1 MATLTAPTPSG
12 TTVPPASPE
21 GTPRRASIRAFIQRR
36 PAPAFYALAFAS
48 SWAGILLGVGA
59 LALLRAAEDR
69 AVARIWGGLE
79 TTPSTGQVFSPD
91 LVAGLPDPARR
102 YFLHAIRPGAPL
114 AARVRLT
121 QTGSIR
127 FGGGWARF
135 AAEQLLTRGG
145 FVWKA
150 ASRVGPLPI
159 TATDHYAG
167 GRGRMRAAAFGLVP
181 FVSATGPEL
190 TRSAIGRLV
199 VEHMWLP
206 SAWLP
211 QAGATIEPVDD
222 DRFAV
227 VLAVGGE
234 TPRLVL
240 RVDAEGRLLESS
252 LPRFGNQAPDGRFRY
267 IPFGGLMDAEEA
279 FGGYTIP
286 TRIRAGWWYGTDRY
300 QEDFRFQITAA
311 TYA

>member
-1 MATLTAPTPSG
+1 M
-12 TTVPPASPE
+12 
-21 GTPRRASIRAFIQRR
+21 
-36 PAPAFYALAFAS
+36 
-48 SWAGILLGVGA
+48 
-59 LALLRAAEDR
+59 
-69 AVARIWGGLE
+69 
-79 TTPSTGQVFSPD
+79 
-91 LVAGLPDPARR
+91 
-102 YFLHAIRPGAPL
+102 
-114 AARVRLT
+114 
-121 QTGSIR
+121 
-127 FGGGWARF
+127 
-135 AAEQLLTRGG
+135 
-145 FVWKA
+145 
-150 ASRVGPLPI
+150 GPLPI

-167 GRGRMRAAAFGLVP
+167 GRGRMRVAAFGLVP

-206 SAWLP
+206 STWLP

-240 RVDAEGRLLESS
+240 RVDADGRLLESS
-252 LPRFGNQAPDGRFRY
+252 LPRFGNQALDGRFRY